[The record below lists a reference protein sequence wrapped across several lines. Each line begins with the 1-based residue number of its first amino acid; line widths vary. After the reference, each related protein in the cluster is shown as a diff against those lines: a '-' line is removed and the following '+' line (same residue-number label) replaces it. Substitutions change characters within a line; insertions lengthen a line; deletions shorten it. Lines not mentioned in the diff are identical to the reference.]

1 MPSYKEQEMKERIMQ
16 LEFELQDKKSEVL
29 KLKKENET
37 LYASVKQSV
46 EQASSLR
53 TELEENK
60 RFYTKKIADI
70 ADQKAELSK
79 KIDILQIEFDRINS
93 VYSSVGN
100 AREIVRKESFE
111 LMDKVRETSMD
122 SVTMIDFILKDISR
136 LKLDLDNMVK
146 SESTKQ
152 QDIND
157 EIELVMDL
165 LNTHINK
172 LKTIR
177 SGFYRINNITEYDN
191 SVEDLTLSRDK
202 SRIINGNY
210 VD

>member
-191 SVEDLTLSRDK
+191 SVDDLTLSRDK